1 MRKEHRDFIKEVVEM
16 ASKNA
21 GSGAGGPFGAL
32 IVKAGEIIGRGVN
45 QVTGTND
52 PTAHAEIV
60 AIREAC
66 KQIDDFSLEG
76 AVIYAS
82 CEPCP
87 MCLAA
92 VYWARIDKIYFAAE
106 NSDAARAGF
115 DDSFIYKEISLPLEK
130 RFIPTTQIDYEHSF
144 KPFATWIEME
154 NKTIY

>member
-1 MRKEHRDFIKEVVEM
+1 M
-16 ASKNA
+16 ASENA
-21 GSGAGGPFGAL
+21 GSGAGGPFAAL
-32 IVKAGEIIGRGVN
+32 IVKDGQVIGRGVN
-45 QVTGTND
+45 RVTATKD

-66 KQIDDFSLEG
+66 KQADDFRLED

-92 VYWARIDKIYFAAE
+92 IYWARLKRIFFAAK
-106 NSDAARAGF
+106 NTDAAKAGF

-130 RFIPTTQIDYEHSF
+130 RFIPTIQTDCENAL
-144 KPFATWIEME
+144 KPFTAWEEME
-154 NKTIY
+154 DKISY